1 MARGRKMA
9 RRSEVLCPT
18 LSEKPLESDGMF
30 CRKQAVSSYHNPCL
44 NITLRYDTKDSRQ
57 LIDKDFQIT
66 TFDTLG
72 DHTINQPTAA
82 LKAIMSDNQG
92 RVKRSCLLTRPL
104 ISKISLL
111 RKIGTSYN
119 HGAAFGAWTKG

>member
-9 RRSEVLCPT
+9 RRSEVSCPT
-18 LSEKPLESDGMF
+18 FSQKPLKSDGMF

-72 DHTINQPTAA
+72 DHTVNQPTAA
-82 LKAIMSDNQG
+82 
-92 RVKRSCLLTRPL
+92 R
-104 ISKISLL
+104 
-111 RKIGTSYN
+111 
-119 HGAAFGAWTKG
+119 FG